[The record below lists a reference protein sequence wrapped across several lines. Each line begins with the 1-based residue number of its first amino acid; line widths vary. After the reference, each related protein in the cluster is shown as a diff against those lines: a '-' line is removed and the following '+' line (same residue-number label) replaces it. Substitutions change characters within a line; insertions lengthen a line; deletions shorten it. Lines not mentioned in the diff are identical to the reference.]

1 MTRTKWLAAISVVAV
16 AGMIGL
22 VVTYASQVSMLYLK
36 MDEVFARLD
45 KSALTAHKAPDS
57 LVGTYL
63 RIHGHLKAKSARRY
77 QGRLD
82 YEFFIQ
88 AQSGRALKV
97 RYQGILPDTFRDNAE
112 LVLEGKLVQ
121 PDLFQAYSVF
131 AKCPTKYKEEKEQKK
146 QTS

>member
-1 MTRTKWLAAISVVAV
+1 MNRTKWLVAISLTAV
-16 AGMIGL
+16 AGMVAL

-45 KSALTAHKAPDS
+45 KSAVTKHKGPES

-63 RIHGHLKAKSARRY
+63 RIHGHLKPKSAHRY
-77 QGRLD
+77 KGRLD
-82 YEFFIQ
+82 YEFHIQ
-88 AQSGRALKV
+88 NKAGRSIKV
-97 RYQGILPDTFRDNAE
+97 RYQGILPDTFRDGAE
-112 LVLEGKLVQ
+112 LVLEGKLLQ
-121 PDLFQAYSVF
+121 ADLFQAYSVF